1 MLGATVPAIGGYHM
15 AFKWGDEWE
24 CECIQIYIT
33 PSRTWKVPKLSQ
45 EEITK
50 FKNSWKKSKV
60 KEVVAHIPYL
70 VNLAS
75 SDEVLWNKSVARL
88 AIELFRAD
96 EFGVSLLALH
106 PGSYVDSSKEE
117 GIERI
122 ILGLN
127 KALAEYNGKAIIL
140 LETMAGQ
147 GTMIGSC
154 FEELAYILNKIKK
167 SKSVRV
173 CLDTGHIFGAGYDIR
188 KAKEYKKTLSEFD
201 KIIGLEKIK
210 VIHLNDS
217 KTDLG
222 LQVDR
227 HANIGEGKLGLE
239 VFKEIV
245 KDKRFSNTPKLLEI
259 PDRETKTKANLEL
272 LRKLIKI

>member
-15 AFKWGDEWE
+15 AFKAGDEWQ

-50 FKNSWKKSKV
+50 FKASWQKSQV

-75 SDEVLWNKSVARL
+75 SDEVLWNKSVERL
-88 AIELFRAD
+88 QTELSRAD

-127 KALAEYNGKAIIL
+127 KVLDGYNGKAIIL

-154 FEELAYILNKIKK
+154 FEELAHILSKIKK
-167 SKSVRV
+167 AKSVGI
-173 CLDTGHIFGAGYDIR
+173 CLDTSHLFAAGYDIR

-201 KIIGLEKIK
+201 KIIGLKKIK
-210 VIHLNDS
+210 AIHLNDS
-217 KTDLG
+217 KSDLG
-222 LQVDR
+222 SQIDR

-239 VFKEIV
+239 IFREIV
-245 KDKRFSNTPKLLEI
+245 KDKNFSHIPKLLEI
-259 PDRETKTKANLEL
+259 PERDTKTKANLEL
-272 LRKLIKI
+272 LRKFIKN